1 MENSM
6 DSLEKIIEDLS
17 YFKDIMI
24 KRDRETRLQFEEYRF
39 KLKQYYGLKLAFG
52 LSFMANIMLAAHFA
66 LRDENVIEPYVF
78 GNFTDTT
85 F

>member
-1 MENSM
+1 MM
-6 DSLEKIIEDLS
+6 DSLDQIIEDLS
-17 YFKDIMI
+17 HFKDLMI
-24 KRDRETRLQFEEYRF
+24 NRDHKTRLQFEEYRF

-66 LRDENVIEPYVF
+66 MRDESVLEPYVF